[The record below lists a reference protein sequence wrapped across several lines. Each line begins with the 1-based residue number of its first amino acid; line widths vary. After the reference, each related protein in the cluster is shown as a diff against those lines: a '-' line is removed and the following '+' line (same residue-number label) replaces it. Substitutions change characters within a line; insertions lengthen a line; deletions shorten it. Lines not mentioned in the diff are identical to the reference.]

1 MYILNI
7 VYPSVVYS
15 ADDTLSTNDSV
26 LRIDDALSVYNDT
39 SPTDDTLS
47 TDDTS
52 LLPLANGFFNV
63 ELGFTFDEVVAILQ
77 NDPLLVV
84 LEEPEIFVVP
94 ESDQK
99 VIRADGVK
107 DDATGYRFIQE
118 AFFRFNDDD
127 RLVVLSMSLN
137 TNIIDYFSL
146 FEVHDKKYGNA
157 NVITPNKAQW
167 NNENTMLIIE
177 RPLTVKYIMNSFI
190 RPQQDQYNTIEQQ
203 AREQYRE
210 DFLSFF

>member
-1 MYILNI
+1 MFNSLSRQCVLIVSLIYVLNM

-15 ADDTLSTNDSV
+15 ADDTLPTND
-26 LRIDDALSVYNDT
+26 T
-39 SPTDDTLS
+39 QS
-47 TDDTS
+47 TDDTT
-52 LLPLANGFFNV
+52 PLANGFFNV

-77 NDPLLVV
+77 NEPLLVV

-94 ESDQK
+94 ESEQK

-118 AFFRFNDDD
+118 AFFQFNDDD

-137 TNIIDYFSL
+137 TNSIDYFSL
-146 FEVHDKKYGNA
+146 FELHNKKYGNA

-167 NNENTMLIIE
+167 NNESTTLIIE